1 MNKPIARVYQRVSTE
16 SQELE
21 RQDALRAEA
30 EAKGYM
36 VVATY
41 SEKES
46 GTSEKRPELLRMMGD
61 LNPGDTIIAEHLDRI
76 TRLPL
81 DKAEALM
88 KQIKEKGAFV
98 SVPGLIELPAVQLD
112 GIAKIVMDAAQEM
125 LHKIALYQCRADWET
140 RRERQRQGIALKKEA
155 DKTKPLEERTYR
167 GRKEDTFT
175 NAKIVELRGLKFT
188 IAKIANKLSV
198 SESQVKLIIKRDKEQ
213 KAANAAT

>member
-1 MNKPIARVYQRVSTE
+1 MNKPIARIYQRVSTK

-21 RQDALRAEA
+21 RQDSLRAEA
-30 EAKGYM
+30 EAKGYQ

-41 SEKES
+41 TEKES
-46 GTSEKRPELLRMMGD
+46 GTSEARPELLRMMAD

-88 KQIKEKGAFV
+88 KRIKDKGAFV
-98 SVPGLIELPAVQLD
+98 SVPGLIELPKVEEVGVAS
-112 GIAKIVMDAAQEM
+112 IVMETMQAM
-125 LHKIALYQCRADWET
+125 LVKLALYQCRQDWET

-155 DKTKPLEERTYR
+155 DKAKPLAERTYR

-175 NAKIVELRGLKFT
+175 NGKIVELRNLDYT
-188 IAKIANKLSV
+188 IAKIATTLNV
-198 SESQVKLIIKRDKEQ
+198 SESQVKLILKRDKA
-213 KAANAAT
+213 KVV

>member
-1 MNKPIARVYQRVSTE
+1 M
-16 SQELE
+16 
-21 RQDALRAEA
+21 
-30 EAKGYM
+30 
-36 VVATY
+36 ATY

-46 GTSEKRPELLRMMGD
+46 GTSETRPELLRMMAD

-88 KQIKEKGAFV
+88 ATIKAKGAIV
-98 SVPGLIELPAVQLD
+98 SVPGLIELPPVQLD

-125 LHKIALYQCRADWET
+125 LQKIALYQCRADWET

-155 DKTKPLEERTYR
+155 DKAKPLAERTYK

-175 NAKIVELRGLKFT
+175 NGKIVELRKLDYT
-188 IAKIANKLSV
+188 IAKIASTLNV
-198 SESQVKLIIKRDKEQ
+198 SESQVKLILKRDKATQ
-213 KAANAAT
+213 AA